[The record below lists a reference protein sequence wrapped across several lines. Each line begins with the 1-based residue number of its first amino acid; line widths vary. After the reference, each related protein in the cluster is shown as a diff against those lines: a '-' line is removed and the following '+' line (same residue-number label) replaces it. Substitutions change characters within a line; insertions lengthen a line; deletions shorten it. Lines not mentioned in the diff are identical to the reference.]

1 LISSVKAFAS
11 LGESLLPISSTKG
24 AVVITLRGP
33 L

>member
-1 LISSVKAFAS
+1 VKAFAS

-24 AVVITLRGP
+24 AVVMALRGP